1 MTRSWKLAC
10 SGLIF
15 CCYDGVIVVT
25 IKAKK
30 HGALHKQHWTRYE
43 ERKEEN
49 RGRISVPINAKLTD
63 GDNDYKRLSLFGFY
77 ILWKFKSYFFR
88 FLFLS
93 QAKEGPCNTSRPGFW
108 DMIGKAKW

>member
-1 MTRSWKLAC
+1 M
-10 SGLIF
+10 
-15 CCYDGVIVVT
+15 VT

-63 GDNDYKRLSLFGFY
+63 GDWLQEV
-77 ILWKFKSYFFR
+77 KFVWVFTYCGNSNPIFFR

>member
-10 SGLIF
+10 SSLIF
-15 CCYDGVIVVT
+15 CCYDGVIMVT

-49 RGRISVPINAKLTD
+49 RGRISVPINAKLTN
-63 GDNDYKRLSLFGFY
+63 GDWLQEVKFVWVLHTVEIQILFFSGFFFCLRLKKDHAIHQDQGFG
-77 ILWKFKSYFFR
+77 IW
-88 FLFLS
+88 
-93 QAKEGPCNTSRPGFW
+93 
-108 DMIGKAKW
+108 